1 MAKTKEQATQE
12 AAEVFAHWLSTP
24 TEEGRQ
30 AA

>member
-12 AAEVFAHWLSTP
+12 AASVYAHWLSTT
-24 TEEGRQ
+24 TEAV

>member
-12 AAEVFAHWLSTP
+12 AAMVFAHWLSTA
-24 TEEGRQ
+24 TEEGQ